1 MGVDIRALKKALR
14 AECKE
19 FRRQLPFAEKLKKD
33 EEIFRRVTALP
44 EYQRA
49 GLVLTY
55 VSTPI
60 EVSTFRLIS
69 AALAAGK
76 RVAAPRCAEGEISMD
91 FYEIR
96 SMDDLERATFSV
108 LEPKLDRCQKIQD
121 FSGSVCIIPGL
132 AFDPEGFRLGYGNGY
147 NDRFLNV
154 YHGYNIGI
162 CYNGCMRN
170 RLPHGRYDVNVDVL
184 VTEKFVK
191 RIAGPAKKSGGRP
204 AGRTMRAKKRKAPE
218 EGLFSPPRRN

>member
-1 MGVDIRALKKALR
+1 MGIDIRELKKSLR

-19 FRRQLPFAEKLKKD
+19 FRRLLPFAEKLKKD
-33 EEIFRRVTALP
+33 EEIFKRLTALP
-44 EYQRA
+44 EYQEA

-60 EVSTFRLIS
+60 EVSTFRLIT

-76 RVAAPRCAEGEISMD
+76 RVAAPRCAEGRIAMD

-96 SMDDLERATFSV
+96 SMDDLEKAAFSV
-108 LEPKLDRCQKIQD
+108 LEPKLDRCEKIRD

-132 AFDPEGFRLGYGNGY
+132 AFDPEGYRLGYGKGY
-147 NDRFLNV
+147 YDRFLNGYDG
-154 YHGYNIGI
+154 YHIGI
-162 CYNGCMRN
+162 CYNGCMKN
-170 RLPHGRYDVNVDVL
+170 RLPHGRYDVSVDVL

-191 RIAGPAKKSGGRP
+191 RIARPSKRNGGRP
-204 AGRTMRAKKRKAPE
+204 VRRQTLRGKKR
-218 EGLFSPPRRN
+218 